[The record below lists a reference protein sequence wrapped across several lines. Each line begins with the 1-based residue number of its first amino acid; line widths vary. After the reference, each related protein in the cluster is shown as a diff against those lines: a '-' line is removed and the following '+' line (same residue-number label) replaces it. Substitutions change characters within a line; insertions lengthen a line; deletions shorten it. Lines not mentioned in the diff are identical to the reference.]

1 MILQTAG
8 AARPLFSRF
17 LQHFSLVL
25 LLACCTPTMRAADAD
40 VSLGRSDEVPI
51 KTRVRIPEPVYSVQ
65 VGIDSEI
72 FPVFANY
79 ASMQQRQERTWGMV
93 GVTISNSTDSVLR
106 NRVTVQI
113 PGWSDQEIQIVEMAA
128 GDVRTLIFAPT
139 FLPRLYRNKELTA
152 ATVVVQATDMGG
164 RTVFEHTVPTRLR
177 AAGDMFWGNGFKY
190 APFIASWVTPHDPRI
205 ELLLSKAKEYM
216 PGRRLPGYEEWK
228 DSAQQEKSTQ
238 LQAAAIYR
246 ALQEAGISY
255 VKSSLTFGRNTSVS
269 ERIRMPRESLRQTS
283 ANCIDGVVMYASLF
297 ENLGMEPTV
306 VLVPG
311 HAYVG
316 IRLGR
321 DSDKYLYVDTALTGR
336 ANFDAAVDTA
346 TRGMARYQRAEISY
360 IRISEARRAGIF
372 PMPEAGF
379 ADGGDE
385 IVITGTR
392 RSKAAAEAKDTAN
405 APRR

>member
-1 MILQTAG
+1 MISLSAG
-8 AARPLFSRF
+8 AARPLFLRFSR
-17 LQHFSLVL
+17 LCLVA
-25 LLACCTPTMRAADAD
+25 LLASSPLSYSADAD
-40 VSLGRSDEVPI
+40 VSLGPTEVTPP
-51 KTRVRIPEPVYSVQ
+51 KSRVRTPEPVYAVQ
-65 VGIDSEI
+65 VGIDGEI

-79 ASMQQRQERTWGMV
+79 ASLQQREERTWGMV
-93 GVTISNSTDSVLR
+93 GVTVSNSTDAVLR
-106 NRVTVQI
+106 HRVTVQV
-113 PGWSDQEIQIVEMAA
+113 PGWSDQEIQLLEMAA

-139 FLPRLYRNKELTA
+139 FLPRLYRNKEIAA
-152 ATVVVQATDMGG
+152 ATVVVRATDMGG
-164 RTVFEHTVPTRLR
+164 RLVFEQTVPVRLR
-177 AAGDMFWGNGFKY
+177 AAGDMFWGTGFRY

-205 ELLLSKAKEYM
+205 ELLLSRAKEYM

-228 DSAQQEKSTQ
+228 TVEQQEKSTE
-238 LQAAAIYR
+238 LQAEAIYR

-269 ERIRMPRESLRQTS
+269 ERIRMPREALRQSS
-283 ANCIDGVVMYASLF
+283 ANCIDGVVMFASLF
-297 ENLGMEPTV
+297 ENLGMEPSV

-316 IRLGR
+316 VRVAR
-321 DSDKYLYVDTALTGR
+321 NTSKYLYLDTALTGR
-336 ANFDAAVDTA
+336 ASFDAAVEA
-346 TRGMARYQRAEISY
+346 AGRGLARYDVADVSY

-385 IVITGTR
+385 IVLTSGSARKTTAEV
-392 RSKAAAEAKDTAN
+392 KDAAK

>member
-1 MILQTAG
+1 MISLSAG
-8 AARPLFSRF
+8 AARPLFLRFSR
-17 LQHFSLVL
+17 LCLVA
-25 LLACCTPTMRAADAD
+25 LLASSPLSYSADAD
-40 VSLGRSDEVPI
+40 VSLGPTEVTPP
-51 KTRVRIPEPVYSVQ
+51 KSRVRTPEPVYAVQ
-65 VGIDSEI
+65 VGIDGEI

-79 ASMQQRQERTWGMV
+79 ASLQQREERTWGMV
-93 GVTISNSTDSVLR
+93 GVTVSNSTDAVLR
-106 NRVTVQI
+106 HRVTVQV
-113 PGWSDQEIQIVEMAA
+113 PGWSDQEIQLLEMAA

-139 FLPRLYRNKELTA
+139 FLPRLYRNKEIAA
-152 ATVVVQATDMGG
+152 ATVVVRATDMGG
-164 RTVFEHTVPTRLR
+164 RLVFEQTVPVRLR
-177 AAGDMFWGNGFKY
+177 AAGDMFWGTGFRY

-205 ELLLSKAKEYM
+205 ELLLSRAKEYM

-228 DSAQQEKSTQ
+228 TAEQQEKSTE
-238 LQAAAIYR
+238 LQAEAIYR

-269 ERIRMPRESLRQTS
+269 ERIRMPREALRQSS
-283 ANCIDGVVMYASLF
+283 ANCIDGVVMFASLF
-297 ENLGMEPTV
+297 ENLGMEPSV

-316 IRLGR
+316 VRVAR
-321 DSDKYLYVDTALTGR
+321 NTSKYLYLDTALTGR
-336 ANFDAAVDTA
+336 ASFDAAVEAAD
-346 TRGMARYQRAEISY
+346 RGLARYDVADVTY

-385 IVITGTR
+385 IVLTSGSARKTTAEV
-392 RSKAAAEAKDTAN
+392 KDAAK

>member
-1 MILQTAG
+1 MISLSAG
-8 AARPLFSRF
+8 AARPLFLRFSR
-17 LQHFSLVL
+17 LCLVA
-25 LLACCTPTMRAADAD
+25 LLASSPLSYSADAD
-40 VSLGRSDEVPI
+40 VSLGPTEVTPP
-51 KTRVRIPEPVYSVQ
+51 KSRVRTPEPVYAVQ
-65 VGIDSEI
+65 VGIDGEI

-79 ASMQQRQERTWGMV
+79 ASLQQREERTWGMV
-93 GVTISNSTDSVLR
+93 GVTVSNSTDAVLR
-106 NRVTVQI
+106 HRVTVQV
-113 PGWSDQEIQIVEMAA
+113 PGWSDQEIQLLEMAA

-139 FLPRLYRNKELTA
+139 FLPRLYRNKEIAA
-152 ATVVVQATDMGG
+152 ATVVVRATDMGG
-164 RTVFEHTVPTRLR
+164 RLVFEQTVPVRLR
-177 AAGDMFWGNGFKY
+177 AAGDMFWGTGFRY

-205 ELLLSKAKEYM
+205 ELLLSRAKEYM

-228 DSAQQEKSTQ
+228 TAEQQEKSTE
-238 LQAAAIYR
+238 LQAEAIYR

-269 ERIRMPRESLRQTS
+269 ERIRMPREALRQSS
-283 ANCIDGVVMYASLF
+283 ANCIDGVVMFASLF
-297 ENLGMEPTV
+297 ENLGMEPSV

-316 IRLGR
+316 VRVAR
-321 DSDKYLYVDTALTGR
+321 NTSKYLYLDTALTGR
-336 ANFDAAVDTA
+336 ASFDAAVEA
-346 TRGMARYQRAEISY
+346 AGRGLARYDVADVSY

-385 IVITGTR
+385 IVLTSGSARKTTAEV
-392 RSKAAAEAKDTAN
+392 KDAAK

>member
-1 MILQTAG
+1 MISLSAG
-8 AARPLFSRF
+8 AARPLFLRFSR
-17 LQHFSLVL
+17 LCLVA
-25 LLACCTPTMRAADAD
+25 LLASSPLSYSADAD
-40 VSLGRSDEVPI
+40 VSLGPTEVTPP
-51 KTRVRIPEPVYSVQ
+51 KSRVRTPEPVYAVQ
-65 VGIDSEI
+65 VGIDGEI

-79 ASMQQRQERTWGMV
+79 ASLQQREERTWGMV
-93 GVTISNSTDSVLR
+93 GVTVSNSTDAVLR
-106 NRVTVQI
+106 HRVTVQV
-113 PGWSDQEIQIVEMAA
+113 PGWSDQEIQLLEMAA

-139 FLPRLYRNKELTA
+139 FLPRLYRNKEIAA
-152 ATVVVQATDMGG
+152 ATVVVRATDMGG
-164 RTVFEHTVPTRLR
+164 RLVFEQTVPVRLR
-177 AAGDMFWGNGFKY
+177 AAGDMFWGTGFRY

-205 ELLLSKAKEYM
+205 ELLLSRAKEYM

-228 DSAQQEKSTQ
+228 TAEQQEKSTE
-238 LQAAAIYR
+238 LQAEAIYR

-269 ERIRMPRESLRQTS
+269 ERIRMPREALRQSS
-283 ANCIDGVVMYASLF
+283 ANCIDGVVMFASLF
-297 ENLGMEPTV
+297 ENLGMEPSV

-316 IRLGR
+316 VRVAR
-321 DSDKYLYVDTALTGR
+321 NTSKYLYLDTALTGR
-336 ANFDAAVDTA
+336 ASFDAAVEAAD
-346 TRGMARYQRAEISY
+346 RGLARYDVADVSY

-385 IVITGTR
+385 IVLTSGSARKTTAEV
-392 RSKAAAEAKDTAN
+392 KDAAK